1 MAEYTVAVKVLAEF
15 CHREGDIDHRFT
27 PSPTGS
33 QGTEGHQRCY
43 RRRPASYQPEYPVA
57 IDTEWGAGLLRVQG
71 RADGYDSERA
81 LVEEIKT
88 CRVDPARIPAS
99 VTRLHLAQGRLY
111 AGLIAKQ
118 EDLPGLTVQLT
129 WLQLDE
135 DKEYPLEQF
144 YTRAELDQFLQQTL
158 SSYAGWLAQ
167 LAESV
172 RLRDLGL
179 ASMAFPYVD
188 FRAGQRQI
196 AELVYKC
203 VDQSG
208 QLLLEA
214 PTGIGKTAAVLFP
227 AIKGL
232 ATDKHDR
239 VIFTTAREVGRR
251 TAEDTLRHFGS
262 KGWCG
267 SSLTLTARDKV
278 CFSPGKACHGDDC
291 PFARGYYDRLPA
303 AREAALSKRHLNRE
317 AIELL
322 AREHDICPYQLALD
336 MVDWVDVVVAD
347 LHYVY
352 SLTAGLSER
361 ASSDQNRWTV
371 LIDEAHNLPGRARDM
386 YRASLA
392 KTELMHA
399 RLNTRGPVK
408 SALDRINRVFLTLQK
423 GQWDEPDYDCSTSI
437 PEKMLLALQ
446 DFVSA
451 AGEALAAD
459 PMVMQRNP
467 GLLDFYF
474 QVLQFLRVADQWGD
488 EFRFEKTRGTGKQS
502 LRLTLNCLDPARLLA
517 QRQNHMHAS
526 IAFSATLSPTDW
538 LRPALGYADSAV
550 CRQLA
555 SPFAPEQLAVS
566 LETGIDTRYKHRGAT
581 LGALSSRITEWLE
594 QQPGNCIVYFPSY
607 RYLQDCLSL
616 LQSNEQMTA
625 GRTLWIQGASADPAE
640 REALLPLL
648 QARRDV
654 AAFCMLGGIF
664 GEGVDLPGDALA
676 SVVIVGVG
684 LPQVNRQT
692 EQLREHFQAVYSR
705 GFEFAYLYPG
715 LQKVNQAMGRVV
727 RGTTD
732 RGHALLIDNRYGQR
746 DYRSLLA
753 PWWHYLE

>member
-303 AREAALSKRHLNRE
+303 AREAALSKRQLNRE

>member
-303 AREAALSKRHLNRE
+303 AREAALSKRQLNRE

-322 AREHDICPYQLALD
+322 ARDHDICPYQLALD

-640 REALLPLL
+640 REALLPLV

-654 AAFCMLGGIF
+654 AANCMLGGIF